1 VVEGKS
7 FMAKKI
13 RLILMVIL
21 LAVFLGSGWVIFTN
35 LHQYQEERQY
45 YDQTSEK
52 YVRQIEHTF
61 AEKEE
66 DGLPEGGEEETAV
79 REVPIEVDFDELLA
93 ANSDVVGWIYCED
106 TIINYPVLQGED
118 NSYYLHHTLDGTYV
132 RTGSIF
138 VDGNNRRD
146 FQDANTIIYG
156 HHTKDVFMFATL
168 DYWAEQEYYE
178 EHPVI
183 WLLTPTQNY
192 KIVLFSG
199 YHTSAYSDT
208 YQIFSEPGEALEEYL
223 EVCRAQSDFQA
234 DVELDENA
242 RYVLLST
249 CAYIFTDARY
259 VLHGMLVPVDEE

>member
-1 VVEGKS
+1 MG
-7 FMAKKI
+7 
-13 RLILMVIL
+13 
-21 LAVFLGSGWVIFTN
+21 
-35 LHQYQEERQY
+35 
-45 YDQTSEK
+45 
-52 YVRQIEHTF
+52 
-61 AEKEE
+61 
-66 DGLPEGGEEETAV
+66 
-79 REVPIEVDFDELLA
+79 EVPVEVDFDELLE
-93 ANSDVVGWIYCED
+93 ANPDVVGWIYCED

-138 VDGNNRRD
+138 ADGNNRRD

-168 DYWAEQEYYE
+168 DYWAEQKYYE

-183 WLLTPTQNY
+183 WLLTPTQDY

-208 YQIFSEPGEALEEYL
+208 YQIFSEPGEAFAEYL
-223 EVCRAQSDFQA
+223 AACREQSDFQA

-242 RYVLLST
+242 KYVLLST
-249 CAYIFTDARY
+249 CAYVFTDARY
-259 VLHGMLVPVDEE
+259 VLHGMLVPVEKACFKE